1 MECLGRVFVP
11 SCVERPDRFYGEHE
25 AQRFRR
31 AVEFDELLAAAYF
44 SCDAVLADFFVNDP
58 LQDGASIPSIQSDA
72 GVRVSA
78 ADVNLDGIDDVITA
92 KGPGSLPTVRVYQ
105 LGAVDPVTKALFP
118 VLREIRHFDTFDGG
132 SAFGLNVG
140 GSD

>member
-1 MECLGRVFVP
+1 M
-11 SCVERPDRFYGEHE
+11 
-25 AQRFRR
+25 
-31 AVEFDELLAAAYF
+31 
-44 SCDAVLADFFVNDP
+44 LADFFVNDP